1 MPSVEPGGNCSWPGL
16 LTTRRTPFWP
26 FAVGVVRTRAR
37 AERAGERRRGAAPGA
52 RNVLEPEAAA
62 IVREKMS
69 ARDALLRLLKRSRP
83 KKNARSLAMARA
95 IESLVATAGAAI
107 EELQAHAT
115 SARALEA
122 EARARLDAL
131 PPSADDDLPGVVKT
145 RATLRV
151 VCRSLHARLRET
163 LRALEGAR
171 AAVDAALLAHHRGK
185 THFPGVAARPP
196 EDGSSDSGDVRA
208 FAASLARIVEE
219 AEEDGLFASLPRLPA
234 SLPSVANETET
245 VIEPSEELEIETDIT
260 HLPDALF
267 AELSLGLGAGA
278 RRADPAT
285 LRLVVATL
293 AAAERDVD
301 ARAALAHE
309 IETRFRVSASPGTS
323 PGTSYSSEN
332 FAYGTTS
339 LRAWTRVVAEC
350 PALSAA
356 MRALARDAERDA
368 ATFAEDEDAFSV
380 GGGEAQLRRLEERS
394 RCVVF
399 GSSTGWLVFYAALA
413 HGVRSVGY
421 ELLEGRVATA
431 RATARAAFSF
441 SSRGGDPDP
450 DPDARSNEETFHHS
464 ENADDVHS
472 ENERDGGVA
481 TKAPKAPKARRACSW
496 VGLLAFSSSDAT
508 LAPLGVGAKVV
519 VLTSQCWDESLK
531 TRVAERLASELKPG
545 ALVVDYGERLAR
557 EPAFGEPIAVVEAPT
572 SWNAKQ
578 RFYVFQKR
586 EMTAVSEASE

>member
-1 MPSVEPGGNCSWPGL
+1 M
-16 LTTRRTPFWP
+16 PFWP

-37 AERAGERRRGAAPGA
+37 AERADERRRGAAPGA

-69 ARDALLRLLKRSRP
+69 ARDALLRLLKRTRE

-107 EELQAHAT
+107 EKLQAHAT

-131 PPSADDDLPGVVKT
+131 PPSADDDLPGAVKT

-185 THFPGVAARPP
+185 THVPGVAAAPSAA
-196 EDGSSDSGDVRA
+196 GSHEGDVRA

-219 AEEDGLFASLPRLPA
+219 AEEDGLFAPLPRLPELRPEPRAVVKNA
-234 SLPSVANETET
+234 SETAI
-245 VIEPSEELEIETDIT
+245 VIEPSHLENDST

-309 IETRFRVSASPGTS
+309 IETRFRTTSPGTS

-356 MRALARDAERDA
+356 MRALARDAEREA
-368 ATFAEDEDAFSV
+368 ATFAEEDAFLEHV
-380 GGGEAQLRRLEERS
+380 GGESSSSAQLRRLEERS

-441 SSRGGDPDP
+441 STGTS
-450 DPDARSNEETFHHS
+450 DARSNEETFRS
-464 ENADDVHS
+464 ENAAVVD
-472 ENERDGGVA
+472 EKKRDTVA
-481 TKAPKAPKARRACSW
+481 TKARRACSW

-545 ALVVDYGERLAR
+545 ALVVDYGKRLAR
-557 EPAFGEPIAVVEAPT
+557 EPAFGEPLAVVEAPT

>member
-1 MPSVEPGGNCSWPGL
+1 
-16 LTTRRTPFWP
+16 
-26 FAVGVVRTRAR
+26 
-37 AERAGERRRGAAPGA
+37 
-52 RNVLEPEAAA
+52 
-62 IVREKMS
+62 
-69 ARDALLRLLKRSRP
+69 
-83 KKNARSLAMARA
+83 MARA

-107 EELQAHAT
+107 EKLQAHAT

-171 AAVDAALLAHHRGK
+171 AAVDAALLAHHRCE
-185 THFPGVAARPP
+185 TETRSRATRVAAETSPL
-196 EDGSSDSGDVRA
+196 ESHEGDVRA
-208 FAASLARIVEE
+208 RASDLARIVEE
-219 AEEDGLFASLPRLPA
+219 AEEDGLFAPLPRLPELRPEPRAVVKNA
-234 SLPSVANETET
+234 SETAI
-245 VIEPSEELEIETDIT
+245 VIEPSHLENDST

-267 AELSLGLGAGA
+267 AELSLSLGAGA

-309 IETRFRVSASPGTS
+309 IETRFRTTS

-368 ATFAEDEDAFSV
+368 ATFAEEDAFLEHV
-380 GGGEAQLRRLEERS
+380 GGESFHSAQLRRLEERS

-431 RATARAAFSF
+431 RAAARAAFSF
-441 SSRGGDPDP
+441 STRPDVC
-450 DPDARSNEETFHHS
+450 SNEETFRS
-464 ENADDVHS
+464 ENAAIVD
-472 ENERDGGVA
+472 ERDAAA
-481 TKAPKAPKARRACSW
+481 TKARRACSW

-531 TRVAERLASELKPG
+531 TRVAERLTRGLPSG
-545 ALVVDYGERLAR
+545 ALAVDYGDLLAR
-557 EPAFGEPIAVVEAPT
+557 EPAFGEPVAVVEAPT
-572 SWNAKQ
+572 SWNRKQ
-578 RFYVFQKR
+578 KFYVFQKKEVVR
-586 EMTAVSEASE
+586 

>member
-26 FAVGVVRTRAR
+26 FAVGVVRTRPR
-37 AERAGERRRGAAPGA
+37 AERADERRRGAAPGA
-52 RNVLEPEAAA
+52 KNVLEPEAAA

-69 ARDALLRLLKRSRP
+69 ARDALLRLLKRTRP

-107 EELQAHAT
+107 EKLQAHAT

-131 PPSADDDLPGVVKT
+131 PPSADDDLPGAVKT

-185 THFPGVAARPP
+185 THVPGVAAAPSAA
-196 EDGSSDSGDVRA
+196 GSHEGDVRA

-219 AEEDGLFASLPRLPA
+219 AEEDGLFAPLPRLPELRPEPRAVVKNA
-234 SLPSVANETET
+234 SETAI
-245 VIEPSEELEIETDIT
+245 VIEPSHLENDST

-267 AELSLGLGAGA
+267 AELSLSLGAGA

-309 IETRFRVSASPGTS
+309 IETRFRTTSPGTS

-368 ATFAEDEDAFSV
+368 ATFAEEDAFLEHV
-380 GGGEAQLRRLEERS
+380 KTKNGESSRSAQLRRLEERS

-441 SSRGGDPDP
+441 SARPDELKS
-450 DPDARSNEETFHHS
+450 SNEETFRS
-464 ENADDVHS
+464 ENAAIVD
-472 ENERDGGVA
+472 EKKRDAVA
-481 TKAPKAPKARRACSW
+481 TKARRACSW

-557 EPAFGEPIAVVEAPT
+557 EPAFGEPLAVVEAPT

>member
-1 MPSVEPGGNCSWPGL
+1 M
-16 LTTRRTPFWP
+16 PFWP

-37 AERAGERRRGAAPGA
+37 AERADERRRGAAPGA

-69 ARDALLRLLKRSRP
+69 ARDALLRLLKRTRE

-107 EELQAHAT
+107 EKLQAHAT

-131 PPSADDDLPGVVKT
+131 PPSADDDLPGAVKT

-185 THFPGVAARPP
+185 THVPGVAAAPSAA
-196 EDGSSDSGDVRA
+196 GSHEGDVRA

-219 AEEDGLFASLPRLPA
+219 AEEDGLFAPLPRLPDEPEPRAVVKNA
-234 SLPSVANETET
+234 SETAI
-245 VIEPSEELEIETDIT
+245 VIEPSHLENDST

-309 IETRFRVSASPGTS
+309 IETRFRTTSPGTS

-356 MRALARDAERDA
+356 MRALARDAEREA
-368 ATFAEDEDAFSV
+368 ATFAEEDAFLEHV
-380 GGGEAQLRRLEERS
+380 GGESSRSAQLRRLEERS

-441 SSRGGDPDP
+441 STGTS
-450 DPDARSNEETFHHS
+450 DARSNEETFRS
-464 ENADDVHS
+464 ENAAIVD
-472 ENERDGGVA
+472 ERDAVA
-481 TKAPKAPKARRACSW
+481 TKARRACSW

-545 ALVVDYGERLAR
+545 ALVVDYGKRLAR
-557 EPAFGEPIAVVEAPT
+557 EPAFGEPLAVVEAPT

>member
-1 MPSVEPGGNCSWPGL
+1 
-16 LTTRRTPFWP
+16 
-26 FAVGVVRTRAR
+26 
-37 AERAGERRRGAAPGA
+37 
-52 RNVLEPEAAA
+52 
-62 IVREKMS
+62 
-69 ARDALLRLLKRSRP
+69 
-83 KKNARSLAMARA
+83 MARA

-107 EELQAHAT
+107 EKLQAHAT

-185 THFPGVAARPP
+185 THVPGVAARPP

-219 AEEDGLFASLPRLPA
+219 AEEDGLFAPLPRLPA
-234 SLPSVANETET
+234 SSPRRVANETET
-245 VIEPSEELEIETDIT
+245 VIEPSAREEELEIETDIT

-267 AELSLGLGAGA
+267 AELRSLSLGAGA

-309 IETRFRVSASPGTS
+309 IETRFRVSGTS

-339 LRAWTRVVAEC
+339 LRAWTRVVAAC
-350 PALSAA
+350 PALAAA

-368 ATFAEDEDAFSV
+368 ATFAEDEDFFFSEKV
-380 GGGEAQLRRLEERS
+380 GGGPSHSARLQKLRRLEERS

-431 RATARAAFSF
+431 RATARTAFSF
-441 SSRGGDPDP
+441 SS
-450 DPDARSNEETFHHS
+450 
-464 ENADDVHS
+464 
-472 ENERDGGVA
+472 
-481 TKAPKAPKARRACSW
+481 KARRACSW

>member
-1 MPSVEPGGNCSWPGL
+1 
-16 LTTRRTPFWP
+16 
-26 FAVGVVRTRAR
+26 
-37 AERAGERRRGAAPGA
+37 
-52 RNVLEPEAAA
+52 
-62 IVREKMS
+62 
-69 ARDALLRLLKRSRP
+69 
-83 KKNARSLAMARA
+83 MARA

-107 EELQAHAT
+107 EKLQAHAT

-309 IETRFRVSASPGTS
+309 IETRFRVSASPETS

-368 ATFAEDEDAFSV
+368 ATFAEEDAFSV
-380 GGGEAQLRRLEERS
+380 GGDEAQLRRLEERS

-441 SSRGGDPDP
+441 SSRGGDGMGSGSGSGSGSRSRSRSRRLFERRDVSSLGKRRRRSLGKRTRRWCR
-450 DPDARSNEETFHHS
+450 DEGSKGSKGSARLFMGGFACVLVLGRDARAARCRREGGG
-464 ENADDVHS
+464 AD
-472 ENERDGGVA
+472 VA
-481 TKAPKAPKARRACSW
+481 VLGRKPEDARRGA
-496 VGLLAFSSSDAT
+496 A
-508 LAPLGVGAKVV
+508 GVGTKTGRARRRLRRAAGARAG
-519 VLTSQCWDESLK
+519 VLRADRRRRGAHQLEREAEVL
-531 TRVAERLASELKPG
+531 RVPEEGDDRGL
-545 ALVVDYGERLAR
+545 
-557 EPAFGEPIAVVEAPT
+557 
-572 SWNAKQ
+572 
-578 RFYVFQKR
+578 
-586 EMTAVSEASE
+586 

>member
-69 ARDALLRLLKRSRP
+69 ARDALLRLLKRSEE

-107 EELQAHAT
+107 EKLQAHAT

-185 THFPGVAARPP
+185 THVPGVAARPP

-219 AEEDGLFASLPRLPA
+219 AEEDGLFAPLPRLPA
-234 SLPSVANETET
+234 SSPRRVANETET
-245 VIEPSEELEIETDIT
+245 VIEPRAREKSLEIETDIT

-267 AELSLGLGAGA
+267 AELSLSLGAGA

-309 IETRFRVSASPGTS
+309 IETRFRVSGTSPGTS

-339 LRAWTRVVAEC
+339 LRAWTRVVAAC
-350 PALSAA
+350 PALAAA

-368 ATFAEDEDAFSV
+368 ATFAEDEDFFFSENV
-380 GGGEAQLRRLEERS
+380 GGGPSHSARLRRLEERS

-431 RATARAAFSF
+431 RATARTAFSF
-441 SSRGGDPDP
+441 SS
-450 DPDARSNEETFHHS
+450 
-464 ENADDVHS
+464 
-472 ENERDGGVA
+472 
-481 TKAPKAPKARRACSW
+481 KARRACSW

>member
-1 MPSVEPGGNCSWPGL
+1 M
-16 LTTRRTPFWP
+16 
-26 FAVGVVRTRAR
+26 
-37 AERAGERRRGAAPGA
+37 
-52 RNVLEPEAAA
+52 
-62 IVREKMS
+62 
-69 ARDALLRLLKRSRP
+69 
-83 KKNARSLAMARA
+83 
-95 IESLVATAGAAI
+95 
-107 EELQAHAT
+107 
-115 SARALEA
+115 
-122 EARARLDAL
+122 
-131 PPSADDDLPGVVKT
+131 
-145 RATLRV
+145 
-151 VCRSLHARLRET
+151 
-163 LRALEGAR
+163 
-171 AAVDAALLAHHRGK
+171 
-185 THFPGVAARPP
+185 
-196 EDGSSDSGDVRA
+196 
-208 FAASLARIVEE
+208 
-219 AEEDGLFASLPRLPA
+219 
-234 SLPSVANETET
+234 
-245 VIEPSEELEIETDIT
+245 IEPSHLENDST

-301 ARAALAHE
+301 ARALAHE
-309 IETRFRVSASPGTS
+309 IETRFRTTSPGTS

-368 ATFAEDEDAFSV
+368 ATFAEEDAFLEHV
-380 GGGEAQLRRLEERS
+380 GGESSRSAQLRRLEERS

-441 SSRGGDPDP
+441 STGTS
-450 DPDARSNEETFHHS
+450 DARSNEETFRS
-464 ENADDVHS
+464 ENAAVVD
-472 ENERDGGVA
+472 EKRDAVA
-481 TKAPKAPKARRACSW
+481 TKARRACSW

-557 EPAFGEPIAVVEAPT
+557 EPAFGEPLAVVEAPT

>member
-1 MPSVEPGGNCSWPGL
+1 M
-16 LTTRRTPFWP
+16 PFWP

-37 AERAGERRRGAAPGA
+37 AERADERRRGAAPGA

-69 ARDALLRLLKRSRP
+69 ARDALLRLLKRTRE

-107 EELQAHAT
+107 EKLQAHAT

-131 PPSADDDLPGVVKT
+131 PPSADDDLPGAVKT

-185 THFPGVAARPP
+185 THVPGVAAAPSAA
-196 EDGSSDSGDVRA
+196 GSHEGDVRA

-219 AEEDGLFASLPRLPA
+219 AEEDGLFAPLPRLPDEPEPRAVVKNA
-234 SLPSVANETET
+234 SETAI
-245 VIEPSEELEIETDIT
+245 VIEPSHLENDST

-309 IETRFRVSASPGTS
+309 IETRFRTTSPGTS

-356 MRALARDAERDA
+356 MRALARDAEREA
-368 ATFAEDEDAFSV
+368 ATFAEEDAFLEHV
-380 GGGEAQLRRLEERS
+380 GGESSRSAQLRRLEERS

-441 SSRGGDPDP
+441 STGTS
-450 DPDARSNEETFHHS
+450 DARSNEETFRS
-464 ENADDVHS
+464 ENAAVVD
-472 ENERDGGVA
+472 EKKRDTVA
-481 TKAPKAPKARRACSW
+481 TKARRACSW

-545 ALVVDYGERLAR
+545 ALVVDYGKRLAR
-557 EPAFGEPIAVVEAPT
+557 EPAFGEPLAVVEAPT